1 MLASD
6 YISQEIPV
14 LKFSDPCSK
23 VLQWMDEYRVL
34 HMPVFNGSEY
44 QGLVS
49 EADLLSC
56 EQDNA
61 ELRIFENKLLKVA
74 IMGERPIY
82 DVIKLM
88 DDFKLSVIPVMDD
101 NGRMQGVISYKEVIT
116 AMVSAFNLNASGG
129 VFVLE
134 MNYVDYALSEISR
147 IVESN
152 DARVLSSHI
161 SFHKDSNKIDVSI
174 KVNTE
179 SLTSIIQ
186 TLERYDYH
194 IKATFHKGSDDDALQ
209 NRYEELMR
217 YLNT

>member
-6 YISQEIPV
+6 FISNEIPI
-14 LKFSDPCSK
+14 LKFSDPCHK

-34 HMPVFNGSEY
+34 HMPVFDGTEY
-44 QGLVS
+44 QGLIS
-49 EADLLSC
+49 EADLLSVDD
-56 EQDNA
+56 DNS
-61 ELRIFENKLLKVA
+61 ELRVCESKLLKVA
-74 IMGERPIY
+74 IPGERPIY

-88 DDFKLSVIPVMDD
+88 DDFKLSLIPVMGE
-101 NGRMQGVISYKEVIT
+101 NGRLQGIISYKEIIT
-116 AMVSAFNLNASGG
+116 AMVEAFNLNATGG

-161 SFHKDSNKIDVSI
+161 SFHQDSNKIDVII

-186 TLERYDYH
+186 TLERYDYA
-194 IKATFHKGSDDDALQ
+194 IKASFHKGESIDHMQD
-209 NRYEELMR
+209 RYDELMR
-217 YLNT
+217 YINT

>member
-1 MLASD
+1 
-6 YISQEIPV
+6 
-14 LKFSDPCSK
+14 
-23 VLQWMDEYRVL
+23 MDEYRVL
-34 HMPVFNGSEY
+34 HMPVFNGAVY

-56 EQDNA
+56 EEVDA
-61 ELRIFENKLLKVA
+61 ELRVFENKLLKVA

-101 NGRMQGVISYKEVIT
+101 TGRMQGVISYKEVIG

-194 IKATFHKGSDDDALQ
+194 IKATFHKGSDDALQ
-209 NRYEELMR
+209 DRYEELMR

>member
-6 YISQEIPV
+6 FISQEIPII
-14 LKFSDPCSK
+14 KFSDPCQK
-23 VLQWMDEYRVL
+23 VLQWMDEYRVV
-34 HMPVFNGSEY
+34 HMPVFNGTEY
-44 QGLVS
+44 QGLIS

-56 EQDNA
+56 EQEDA
-61 ELRIFENKLLKVA
+61 KIGIFENKLLKVA

-82 DVIKLM
+82 DVVKLM
-88 DDFKLSVIPVMDD
+88 DDFKLSVIPVMSEA
-101 NGRMQGVISYKEVIT
+101 GRLQGVISYKEVIT
-116 AMVSAFNLNASGG
+116 AMVGAFNLNAAGG

-161 SFHKDSNKIDVSI
+161 SFHKDSNKIDVTV
-174 KVNTE
+174 KVNTV

-186 TLERYDYH
+186 TLERYDYQ
-194 IKATFHKGSDDDALQ
+194 IKATFHLGTDDDTLQ
-209 NRYEELMR
+209 DRYEELMR

>member
-1 MLASD
+1 
-6 YISQEIPV
+6 
-14 LKFSDPCSK
+14 
-23 VLQWMDEYRVL
+23 MDEYRVV
-34 HMPVFNGSEY
+34 HMPVFNGTEY
-44 QGLVS
+44 QGLIS

-56 EQDNA
+56 EDQGS
-61 ELRIFENKLLKVA
+61 LIGIFENKLLKVA

-88 DDFKLSVIPVMDD
+88 DDFKLSVIPVMTEA
-101 NGRMQGVISYKEVIT
+101 GRLQGVISYKEIIT
-116 AMVSAFNLNASGG
+116 AMVGAFNLNASGG

-161 SFHKDSNKIDVSI
+161 SFHPDSTKIDVTI

-186 TLERYDYH
+186 TLERYDYQ
-194 IKATFHKGSDDDALQ
+194 IKAKFHMGNDDDTLQ
-209 NRYEELMR
+209 DRYEELMR